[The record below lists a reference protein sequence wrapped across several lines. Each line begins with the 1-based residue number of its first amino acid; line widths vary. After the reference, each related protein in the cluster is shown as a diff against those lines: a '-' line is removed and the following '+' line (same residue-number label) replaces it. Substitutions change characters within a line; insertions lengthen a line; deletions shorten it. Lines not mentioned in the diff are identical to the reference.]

1 MSLCIFQN
9 SRRYILT
16 MLSEKLTA
24 AEKLRDEHTAHN
36 EEISAQEQQK
46 IKNLENAIAAAD
58 EQVKRLEYWSDVRD
72 MARSGTTSFATDAE
86 VWGYAKWRGLD
97 ASGPE
102 ADDQSTAKEKGKSWK
117 EVKKEVKGQLKPK
130 DSVVDGHEH
139 KGQARKEVKIEG
151 HLAES
156 SEEHYLTAAE
166 NEHEE
171 RNQAKKDVDV
181 ASHLMESSE
190 ENYTTAAEN
199 APKDKGK
206 QRAE

>member
-46 IKNLENAIAAAD
+46 ITNLENAIAAAD

-72 MARSGTTSFATDAE
+72 MARSGTTSFATDAQ

-102 ADDQSTAKEKGKSWK
+102 ADDQSTAKQKGKSWK
-117 EVKKEVKGQLKPK
+117 EVKKEVKSQLKPK
-130 DSVVDGHEH
+130 DSVANELGE
-139 KGQARKEVKIEG
+139 KSQTKKEVKIDG
-151 HLAES
+151 HLMES
-156 SEEHYLTAAE
+156 SDEHYITAAE
-166 NEHEE
+166 NGQEE
-171 RNQAKKDVDV
+171 RNQAKNDADI

-190 ENYTTAAEN
+190 EHYTTAAEN
-199 APKDKGK
+199 APRDKGK